1 MVWVVAGEGVV
12 QDLDVEAAA
21 GAHVLVASA
30 APVLPL
36 PDLRTTPLFPH
47 LFSVVEASRVLT
59 VVLQSEIAVLNWI
72 VFSVHAVRASDYD
85 VV

>member
-1 MVWVVAGEGVV
+1 MKPAVVHEGYVDLLVWVVAGEGVV

-36 PDLRTTPLFPH
+36 PDLPSTR
-47 LFSVVEASRVLT
+47 RG
-59 VVLQSEIAVLNWI
+59 
-72 VFSVHAVRASDYD
+72 
-85 VV
+85 